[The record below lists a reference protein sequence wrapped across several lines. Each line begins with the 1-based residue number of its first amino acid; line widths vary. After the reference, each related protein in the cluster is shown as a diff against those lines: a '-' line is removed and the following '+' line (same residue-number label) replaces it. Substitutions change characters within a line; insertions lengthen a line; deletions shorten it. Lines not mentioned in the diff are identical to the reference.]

1 MISPRRAD
9 ELDLAQSRKKNL
21 AAAGAVGAPRDGFSM
36 RRLPQLGPRP
46 RIKAPERGLQLSN
59 FLVIQFDR
67 RQARI
72 AFGRALPGLR
82 LGASMPSVRIW
93 SRQPG
98 GQRRYKVANGGASA
112 SGLGRASTAWQ
123 IPQSHRA
130 IAWRQNVC
138 EDRSGLGS
146 AKLGPPCPG
155 PRWRPVQRRS
165 SLRRS
170 QPIIEVQRQPAFDLA
185 ARHAVEDAVDV
196 VRPFGVDGARAMVR
210 ERHYICR
217 RLACVYSISRPDC
230 VRPYTPVSSS
240 RGSRC

>member
-9 ELDLAQSRKKNL
+9 ELDLAQSREKNL

-59 FLVIQFDR
+59 FLVTQFDR
-67 RQARI
+67 RQARM

-93 SRQPG
+93 SRPPG

-123 IPQSHRA
+123 IPQSHWA

-138 EDRSGLGS
+138 EDRSGLGL

-185 ARHAVEDAVDV
+185 ARHAVEDAVDI

-217 RLACVYSISRPDC
+217 RLNCVYSISRPDC
-230 VRPYTPVSSS
+230 VRP
-240 RGSRC
+240 